1 VRIGLVTEGGYPY
14 VGGDAGPWCDRLVRG
29 LGQHE
34 FDLYAL
40 SRSRWQENEGWVPLP
55 PHVTRVRTA
64 PLWTAEDDGAP
75 PGRRAR
81 RRFTECYG
89 ELAQVVCATQAASA
103 GREARAGEA
112 ANAGQA
118 ASAGEAAS
126 AGRPAHIGRT
136 APDTPARER
145 SADLADRFASA
156 LYGLAELARDTGG
169 LTGALRSETAVRAL
183 DPACRA
189 PRAPRAAR
197 TAPVP
202 DPLAAA
208 AHRERARRP
217 LSLD

>member
-89 ELAQVVCATQAASA
+89 ELAPVMQQQTKFVDHDGIDC
-103 GREARAGEA
+103 
-112 ANAGQA
+112 
-118 ASAGEAAS
+118 
-126 AGRPAHIGRT
+126 RPNPWVYPNG
-136 APDTPARER
+136 
-145 SADLADRFASA
+145 
-156 LYGLAELARDTGG
+156 
-169 LTGALRSETAVRAL
+169 
-183 DPACRA
+183 
-189 PRAPRAAR
+189 
-197 TAPVP
+197 
-202 DPLAAA
+202 
-208 AHRERARRP
+208 
-217 LSLD
+217 